1 MSGHTAQR
9 SGGGQPLATRRGG
22 AGKVA
27 GVTHVAMVAGTYR
40 PERCGVAHYVQ
51 RLRSVLDERGVS
63 SVVLTTKEAA
73 CASKD
78 PRVKG
83 VVRGWGGGSLPALVR
98 AVRSVRADVIHI
110 QHAAGTYG
118 FKRAVFFLPPLLRAA
133 GVRAPLV
140 TTVHE
145 YAWWEWEPRLVPRGA
160 VEALKTWGQ
169 RRGLWDREDGFL
181 LTGSDALITTNAHF
195 ADAIIERLPGLAPR
209 LYHAPLVANVDVVP
223 VKRDEARD
231 EVRSRFGWPLEAP
244 VVAFFGFLRPVKG
257 LETLLKAFVNVLE

>member
-9 SGGGQPLATRRGG
+9 SGGGRPLATRRGG

-73 CASKD
+73 RASKD

-83 VVRGWGGGSLPALVR
+83 VVRGWGAAYLPTLVR
-98 AVRSVRADVIHI
+98 ALRSVRADVIHI

-133 GVRAPLV
+133 GVRTPLV

-145 YAWWEWEPRLVPRGA
+145 YDWWEWEPRFIPRS
-160 VEALKTWGQ
+160 VLEALKIWGQ

-195 ADAIIERLPGLAPR
+195 ADAITARISELSSR
-209 LYHAPLVANVDVVP
+209 LYRA
-223 VKRDEARD
+223 
-231 EVRSRFGWPLEAP
+231 
-244 VVAFFGFLRPVKG
+244 
-257 LETLLKAFVNVLE
+257 